1 MIAADAGGGGGHI
14 PTGIMMCAA
23 DAGGG
28 GNGYLPRAGEIRGG
42 LYRRYWRANM
52 ILCDHARRSPVRR
65 DGGL

>member
-28 GNGYLPRAGEIRGG
+28 GTAISPGRG
-42 LYRRYWRANM
+42 R
-52 ILCDHARRSPVRR
+52 
-65 DGGL
+65 